1 MGLPS
6 DICRASR
13 NEQEGRQAGVGIS
26 TVIARVRS
34 TEQSAYINKSEPQ
47 AKLALSARSFPTL
60 SESKQSVG

>member
-34 TEQSAYINKSEPQ
+34 TEQSAYINKSEP
-47 AKLALSARSFPTL
+47 
-60 SESKQSVG
+60 